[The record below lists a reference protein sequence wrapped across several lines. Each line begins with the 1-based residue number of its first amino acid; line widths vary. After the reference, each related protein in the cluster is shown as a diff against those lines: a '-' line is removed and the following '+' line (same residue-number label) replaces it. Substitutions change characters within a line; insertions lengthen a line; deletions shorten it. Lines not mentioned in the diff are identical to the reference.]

1 MMVLSQEM
9 VLSWGEMMGR
19 SYGMWFVYFPSPQMT
34 IQEVMTENET
44 EGALRLTY
52 EQKNFSFSI
61 SRKKDQQG

>member
-1 MMVLSQEM
+1 
-9 VLSWGEMMGR
+9 
-19 SYGMWFVYFPSPQMT
+19 MT

-52 EQKNFSFSI
+52 EPNKNFSFSM

>member
-1 MMVLSQEM
+1 MSQEI
-9 VLSWGEMMGR
+9 VLGWGETMGGI
-19 SYGMWFVYFPSPQMT
+19 YGIWFVYVPPPQMT

-52 EQKNFSFSI
+52 EPNKNFSFSI